1 MIFLLILYYFLPIL
15 KISEKKDQ
23 ILLFIKQHPVLF
35 SYSYYQ
41 YPSTQ
46 NIIQIK
52 KVLASKNFFTAAGR
66 TRTGTVLP
74 AWFWVKCVCQFRHS
88 GKLIGLAE
96 PFIIISCFATQCKS
110 FFNFYGQIFCFFCPP
125 CLFYCWISLS

>member
-1 MIFLLILYYFLPIL
+1 MIFSPDFVLFFAD
-15 KISEKKDQ
+15 SENFRKKDQ

-52 KVLASKNFFTAAGR
+52 KVLASKDFFTAAGR

-74 AWFWVKCVCQFRHS
+74 A
-88 GKLIGLAE
+88 
-96 PFIIISCFATQCKS
+96 
-110 FFNFYGQIFCFFCPP
+110 
-125 CLFYCWISLS
+125 